1 MEIPFV
7 DLRSQYRQIQQEV
20 DPAVLA
26 VMQRGD
32 FILGGAVTVEV
43 VFARPGLGTLLIK
56 SLSQHDY
63 PVVQACLL
71 MLAMAVMLGTLL
83 GDVLQALM
91 DPRVRAALA

>member
-1 MEIPFV
+1 
-7 DLRSQYRQIQQEV
+7 L
-20 DPAVLA
+20 
-26 VMQRGD
+26 
-32 FILGGAVTVEV
+32 
-43 VFARPGLGTLLIK
+43 PGRALGTLLIK

-83 GDVLQALM
+83 GDILQALM